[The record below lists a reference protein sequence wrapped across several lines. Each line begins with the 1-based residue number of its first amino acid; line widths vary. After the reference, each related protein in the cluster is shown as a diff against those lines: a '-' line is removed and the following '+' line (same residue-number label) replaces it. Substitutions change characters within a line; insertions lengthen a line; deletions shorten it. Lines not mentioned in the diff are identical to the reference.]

1 VEQIVVS
8 KSAGLLDT
16 LYAAM
21 RYVVVV
27 LGAVPLLL
35 KLLGD
40 RDFAAIVAY
49 FQGADGTALMT
60 AIGAL
65 GTLLWGLFKTFRR
78 GKQVANVAS
87 STDVPNRIAT
97 LKS

>member
-1 VEQIVVS
+1 MERIVVS

-21 RYVVVV
+21 RYLVVV
-27 LGAVPLLL
+27 LGAVPILL

-49 FQGADGTALMT
+49 FQSADGTALVA

-65 GTLLWGLFKTFRR
+65 LTLAWGLFKTFKR
-78 GKQVANVAS
+78 GKQIANVADP
-87 STDVPNRIAT
+87 TVPTAVE
-97 LKS
+97 LKP